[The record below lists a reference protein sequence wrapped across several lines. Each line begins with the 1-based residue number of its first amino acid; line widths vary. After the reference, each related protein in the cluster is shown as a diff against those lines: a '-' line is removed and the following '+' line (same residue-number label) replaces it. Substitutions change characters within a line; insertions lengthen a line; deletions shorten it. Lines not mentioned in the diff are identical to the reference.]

1 VLHSKLTKVSNKNSN
16 KKSEKLNVAPKS
28 LTHKEIM
35 FVLSGLMVGL
45 LLAALDQT
53 IVSTALKSIVEDFDG
68 LTHYTW
74 VVTAYLLTST
84 ASTPLYGKISDL
96 YGRRP
101 VFQFAIITFLIGS
114 FAAGAATSMEQ
125 LIAFRAI
132 QGLGAG
138 GLMSLTFV
146 IIGDIVSPR
155 ERGKYQGYFGGVW
168 GLSSVAGPLLGG
180 YFSDHAQIL
189 GVTGWRWIF
198 YINLPFGI
206 AALIITSISLHIPK
220 VKREH
225 SIDYLGALLLVS
237 GVSSL
242 LLGISVYGPQDG
254 WQNSKTL
261 LTIAAA
267 TVLILLFIF
276 QESRAKEP
284 IIPLTLFKNHTFSV
298 TSVMAFIIGA
308 GMFGAIIMLPLYL
321 QIVKGDSATSAGL
334 KLIPFM
340 IGIVSMSVVS
350 GKLITKHGHY
360 KRFPIIGLS
369 LMTIGLFMLSTLTE
383 TTAFWKLA
391 IYGILVGAGLGLSM
405 QTIVIA
411 LQNSVDF
418 RDLGVAT
425 SANTFFRS
433 IGATMGVALFG
444 TVYASRL
451 AHNLPI
457 EVEKIRA
464 TNPVALV
471 GATPEKFAALE
482 ENTAVLQSFTPELQA
497 GIVHAFVN
505 SFHVVFLTAVPIT
518 IIGFF
523 IAFMLRETPLRTGA
537 GHQAAKEEAAGEA
550 LG

>member
-1 VLHSKLTKVSNKNSN
+1 MSSKNSN
-16 KKSEKLNVAPKS
+16 KNDVAPKS

-68 LTHYTW
+68 LAHYTW

-125 LIAFRAI
+125 LIAFRAV

-146 IIGDIVSPR
+146 IIGDIISPR

-189 GVTGWRWIF
+189 GVSGWRWIF

-206 AALIITSISLHIPK
+206 AALILTSIFLHIPK

-242 LLGISVYGPQDG
+242 LLGLSVYGPQDG

-267 TVLILLFIF
+267 IVLMLLFIF

-340 IGIVSMSVVS
+340 IGIVSMSIVS

-360 KRFPIIGLS
+360 KRFPIMGLS
-369 LMTIGLFMLSTLTE
+369 LMTVGLFMLSTLTQ
-383 TTAFWKLA
+383 TTPFWQLA
-391 IYGILVGAGLGLSM
+391 IYGIFVGAGLGLSM

-411 LQNSVDF
+411 LQNSVEF
-418 RDLGVAT
+418 RDLGAAT

-457 EVEKIRA
+457 EIEKLRA
-464 TNPVALV
+464 SNPAALV
-471 GATPEKFAALE
+471 GATPEKFEALK
-482 ENTAVLQSFTPELQA
+482 ENTAVLQTFTPELQA
-497 GIVHAFVN
+497 GIINAFVN
-505 SFHVVFLTAVPIT
+505 SFHVVFLTSVPIT

-523 IAFMLRETPLRTGA
+523 IAFMLRETPLRTGV

-550 LG
+550 IG

>member
-1 VLHSKLTKVSNKNSN
+1 MSNKNN
-16 KKSEKLNVAPKS
+16 IAPKT

-35 FVLSGLMVGL
+35 FVLSGLMVGM

-114 FAAGAATSMEQ
+114 FAAGAATSMTQ
-125 LIAFRAI
+125 LIAFRAV

-146 IIGDIVSPR
+146 IIGDIISPR

-206 AALIITSISLHIPK
+206 AALIITSMSLHIPK

-237 GVSSL
+237 GVSAL

-254 WQNSKTL
+254 WQASKTL
-261 LTIAAA
+261 LTLAAA
-267 TVLILLFIF
+267 LALILLFIF
-276 QESRAKEP
+276 QENRAKEP
-284 IIPLTLFKNHTFSV
+284 ILPLTLFKNHTFSV

-340 IGIVSMSVVS
+340 IGIVTISIVS
-350 GKLITKHGHY
+350 GKMITKHGHY
-360 KRFPIIGLS
+360 KRFPIIGLA
-369 LMTIGLFMLSTLTE
+369 LMTVGLAMLSTLTA
-383 TTAFWKLA
+383 TTPFWKLS
-391 IYGILVGAGLGLSM
+391 IYAVLIGAGLGFSM
-405 QTIVIA
+405 QTVVIA

-433 IGATMGVALFG
+433 IGATIGVALFG

-457 EVEKIRA
+457 EIEKLRA
-464 TNPVALV
+464 SNPAALV
-471 GATPEKFAALE
+471 GATPEKFEALK
-482 ENTAVLQSFTPELQA
+482 ENTAVLQSFSPELQV
-497 GIVHAFVN
+497 GIINAFVN
-505 SFHVVFLTAVPIT
+505 SFHIVFLTAVPVT
-518 IIGFF
+518 VIGFF

-537 GHQAAKEEAAGEA
+537 GHQAAKDEAAGEA
-550 LG
+550 LA